1 MKIMGFRCRNVNP
14 DAVKRE
20 RPADSFSI
28 FSEKEISGKTDA
40 IDLRLEY
47 SKQGGD
53 YEHKGENDD
62 ENFAFDDKFSKK
74 GKQID
79 HLPGQLMDG

>member
-1 MKIMGFRCRNVNP
+1 MSTLTQLKETGRQLFDFFRKRNI
-14 DAVKRE
+14 RQ
-20 RPADSFSI
+20 
-28 FSEKEISGKTDA
+28 TDA

-62 ENFAFDDKFSKK
+62 ENFAFDD
-74 GKQID
+74 
-79 HLPGQLMDG
+79 

>member
-1 MKIMGFRCRNVNP
+1 MSTLTQLKETGRQLFDFFRKRNI
-14 DAVKRE
+14 RQ
-20 RPADSFSI
+20 
-28 FSEKEISGKTDA
+28 TDA

-74 GKQID
+74 VKQID